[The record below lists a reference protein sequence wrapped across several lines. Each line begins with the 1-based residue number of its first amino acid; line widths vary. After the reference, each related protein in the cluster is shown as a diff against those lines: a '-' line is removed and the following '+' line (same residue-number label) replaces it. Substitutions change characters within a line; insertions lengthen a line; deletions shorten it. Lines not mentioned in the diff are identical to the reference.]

1 MSDYSSK
8 IIDEMLEKLD
18 DEKLKNIYRLM
29 RIEYIMPELGEVHN
43 MLARTSLSKSE
54 YQPISTKLGQ
64 NIYNHKILD
73 VFDFGSNRIRRTGVI
88 CP

>member
-54 YQPISTKLGQ
+54 YQPISTKLAEVKVELFKLYQ
-64 NIYNHKILD
+64 ELKD
-73 VFDFGSNRIRRTGVI
+73 ATKPRSA
-88 CP
+88 